1 MSFNCSIFLEDI
13 DLNCNKNVGGIKKV
27 VLGLQKD
34 LSIALDP
41 LDETIVTQ
49 AQLLDAVV
57 FEHNNKDSAT
67 IFTESKSV
75 SNGLGVI
82 NTEITVRLPLLDVKM
97 NKVDYMSRRNDIVC
111 IMYHNN
117 GTATISGWMD
127 GLTMQYSATSGASR
141 RDLSYVDVTLST
153 DSWIASFA
161 VNNSNVIDLN

>member
-41 LDETIVTQ
+41 ADETIVTQ

-57 FEHNNKDSAT
+57 FEHNTKDGTT
-67 IFTESKSV
+67 IFSESKTV
-75 SNGLGVI
+75 TNGLGVI
-82 NTEITVRLPLLDVKM
+82 STDITVRLPLLDVKM

-127 GLTMQYSATSGASR
+127 GLTMQYNATSGASKVE
-141 RDLSYVDVTLST
+141 LSFVDVTLST
-153 DSWIASFA
+153 NSWIASFA
-161 VNNSNVIDLN
+161 VNNSNVIDLS

>member
-34 LSIALDP
+34 LSLALDP
-41 LDETIVTQ
+41 SDETIVTK

-127 GLTMQYSATSGASR
+127 GLTMQYSATSGAST

-161 VNNSNVIDLN
+161 VNNSNVIYLD